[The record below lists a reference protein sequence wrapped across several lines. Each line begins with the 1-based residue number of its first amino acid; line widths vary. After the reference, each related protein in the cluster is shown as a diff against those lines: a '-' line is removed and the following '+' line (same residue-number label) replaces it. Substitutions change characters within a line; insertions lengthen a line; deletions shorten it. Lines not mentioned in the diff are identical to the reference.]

1 MCYTWNWRECIR
13 RSERESPR
21 SRFARRFAQ
30 RLALSDALARST
42 CTEPLS
48 HGKIAVGFV
57 SSKRHDSIYNASS
70 ITAPFRS
77 PKSERISL
85 FKVKEFV
92 RIFIGIRV
100 WSERAE
106 GTSRPAIS
114 LPFPLSLFIVWRR
127 PKGRKYR
134 LYPSFSLPLRHHRS
148 IMVHPDRL
156 LLNRLLFVSLCL
168 SPRVPREFLC
178 ERVSYS
184 GLISGKNFPEWGN
197 KWGKQRN

>member
-1 MCYTWNWRECIR
+1 MRYTWNWRECIR

-57 SSKRHDSIYNASS
+57 SSKGHDSIYNASS

-114 LPFPLSLFIVWRR
+114 LPLPSPFPFRSLFSVHRVEKTVREEQPFISFLFSSSSHPSINDGTSRST
-127 PKGRKYR
+127 PS
-134 LYPSFSLPLRHHRS
+134 LYVYYSF
-148 IMVHPDRL
+148 
-156 LLNRLLFVSLCL
+156 LFVFLFTFRANFSAREYRVRVWSLQSI
-168 SPRVPREFLC
+168 SP
-178 ERVSYS
+178 
-184 GLISGKNFPEWGN
+184 K
-197 KWGKQRN
+197 